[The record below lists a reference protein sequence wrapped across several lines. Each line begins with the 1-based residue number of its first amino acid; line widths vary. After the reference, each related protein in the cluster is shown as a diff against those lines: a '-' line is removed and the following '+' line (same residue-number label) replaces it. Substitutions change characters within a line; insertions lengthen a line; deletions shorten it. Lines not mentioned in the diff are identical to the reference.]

1 MNINNPKVTVLMP
14 AYNAG
19 KYIGEAITSVLEQSF
34 TDFELLIINDGSTD
48 ETEKIIRS
56 FKDPRIILI
65 NQDNRGVAA
74 ALNAG
79 LKYARAKY
87 IARFDADDICYPDR
101 LKIQYDFINSYP
113 EYSIIGSAVD
123 YADAEGHYIFTHHP
137 EGHLNE
143 EIQQLKYS
151 ICPFIHSSVFYKKEL
166 IVNNGGYNEH
176 AYTYEDHFLWVNI
189 LKNEKACNLSQS
201 LIKVRLNPESI
212 SIDGK
217 WHTRKFRSIKYSTL
231 KKRSITESEGKELYQ
246 ISGKRYSPK
255 IKEGAYYALCGKK
268 FLLNNYQPEKARSNV
283 IRAISLSP
291 FRLDNYLL
299 YVISYFPEKFISWL
313 HNTISDNQSI
323 KMQRS

>member
-1 MNINNPKVTVLMP
+1 MSMNNPKVTVLMP

-19 KYIGEAITSVLEQSF
+19 KYIGEAITSVLGQSF
-34 TDFELLIINDGSTD
+34 TDFELFIINDGSTD
-48 ETEKIIRS
+48 ETVKIIQS
-56 FKDPRIILI
+56 FNDPRIVLI
-65 NQDNRGVAA
+65 NQDNKGIAV
-74 ALNAG
+74 ALNLG
-79 LKYARAKY
+79 LSYARAPY
-87 IARFDADDICYPDR
+87 IARFDADDICYPNR
-101 LKIQYDFINSYP
+101 LKVQYDFITAYP
-113 EYSIIGSAVD
+113 EYTIIGSAVD

-151 ICPFIHSSVFYKKEL
+151 ICPFIHSSVFYKTEVIIK
-166 IVNNGGYNEH
+166 NGGYNEH

-201 LIKVRLNPESI
+201 LIKVRLSPGSI

-246 ISGKRYSPK
+246 ISGKHYSPK
-255 IKEGAYYALCGKK
+255 VKEGAYYALCGKK
-268 FLLNNYQPEKARSNV
+268 FLLNNYQPEKARSNMA
-283 IRAISLSP
+283 RAISLHP

-299 YVISYFPEKFISWL
+299 YTVSYFPERFITWL
-313 HNTISDNQSI
+313 HNTISSDQTKNMQQS
-323 KMQRS
+323 